1 MITSVDN
8 CILKTAADIDPRYIV
23 FQLSTQAYLYYVRSV
38 ARGGTRDRVSR
49 SILGSI
55 SVILPP
61 PGEQRAIADHIA
73 VQVSALRRA
82 VDQAEHE
89 IELLREY
96 RTRLIADVVTGKLDV
111 RAAAANLPDEA
122 DEPEDIR
129 LDDAEMVA
137 ETNEEMDRANFD
149 AQCEG
154 ANI

>member
-96 RTRLIADVVTGKLDV
+96 RTRLVADVVTGKLDV
-111 RAAAANLPDEA
+111 REAAARLPDKAEEPEPLDETDSLADIDDAAEVDPDAGFKEA
-122 DEPEDIR
+122 D
-129 LDDAEMVA
+129 A
-137 ETNEEMDRANFD
+137 
-149 AQCEG
+149 
-154 ANI
+154 